1 MTEHTP
7 VFRVTKGNP
16 DSAEL
21 AALTT
26 VLLSVC
32 RTGTEPQNAAI
43 RRTAVRP
50 DGRNT
55 VFRNP
60 RSWRHRP

>member
-1 MTEHTP
+1 MTEDTP

-32 RTGTEPQNAAI
+32 RAGSAPENAAY
-43 RRTAVRP
+43 RRTPVRP